1 MYVCPAR
8 LSSSPISHSNKLHRR
23 LREPIGSHFSQP
35 SSYLINYLSTLGP
48 LSRARRELLQPPRI
62 LQGPPK
68 PSCRRASPR
77 DRERSFLRRSASP
90 RDRQRRT
97 ITTMMA
103 TTQLTTTNLPRYH
116 RTGVKP
122 TKDTVDAFCKALYS
136 AARGKLS
143 PVDPLGHLG
152 LVISPAQ
159 HLTLSPNNVAYVE
172 PHNNRRPSTSLTPPP
187 THAPTYNRLPVVS
200 VGIEWLQDGEGR
212 LVGGWVDGH
221 SR

>member
-103 TTQLTTTNLPRYH
+103 TTPLTTTNLPRYH

-122 TKDTVDAFCKALYS
+122 TKDTVDTFCKALYS
-136 AARGKLS
+136 VARGKLS
-143 PVDPLGHLG
+143 PVDPLGHDGAGYFIYEYGG
-152 LVISPAQ
+152 LTADAPQWIFQVPITDSVVPP
-159 HLTLSPNNVAYVE
+159 SRRFNNPSAMAVAIADV
-172 PHNNRRPSTSLTPPP
+172 PFSST
-187 THAPTYNRLPVVS
+187 
-200 VGIEWLQDGEGR
+200 
-212 LVGGWVDGH
+212 
-221 SR
+221 

>member
-77 DRERSFLRRSASP
+77 DRERSFLRRSASLKGPPTPYHHNNDGNHPTNHHQPPPVPSHRGETHQRHRRYLLQGSLQCRARQIVTRRSARPSRP
-90 RDRQRRT
+90 RHLAGPTPHAISQQRR
-97 ITTMMA
+97 
-103 TTQLTTTNLPRYH
+103 LRRTTTTGGPQPR
-116 RTGVKP
+116 
-122 TKDTVDAFCKALYS
+122 
-136 AARGKLS
+136 
-143 PVDPLGHLG
+143 
-152 LVISPAQ
+152 
-159 HLTLSPNNVAYVE
+159 
-172 PHNNRRPSTSLTPPP
+172 
-187 THAPTYNRLPVVS
+187 
-200 VGIEWLQDGEGR
+200 
-212 LVGGWVDGH
+212 
-221 SR
+221 